1 VARWIHGIVQLQ
13 ARETEGELT
22 ASFGLQSCQNGLIS
36 SHSEWWTNSW
46 VLEMGSS
53 ELVRAEASLPASSYR
68 QSYQAAS
75 LGVWQ
80 VWEMEVTEEVNQ
92 TCLRL
97 DEP

>member
-1 VARWIHGIVQLQ
+1 
-13 ARETEGELT
+13 
-22 ASFGLQSCQNGLIS
+22 
-36 SHSEWWTNSW
+36 
-46 VLEMGSS
+46 MGSS